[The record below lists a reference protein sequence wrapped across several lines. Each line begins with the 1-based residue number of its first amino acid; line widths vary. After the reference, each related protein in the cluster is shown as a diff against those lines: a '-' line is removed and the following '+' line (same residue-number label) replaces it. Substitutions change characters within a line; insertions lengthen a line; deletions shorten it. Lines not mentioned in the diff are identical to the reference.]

1 MDSTPPLTQIGLRW
15 QTIKIPLFKHFSMPA
30 FQQPSRLSIFFFV
43 ILKILV
49 FHFVTII
56 SYFIGIV
63 MGCKIDMYT
72 EFVHGSLPQ
81 GLGEGARSVPQLNS
95 AKLCTPTAISWSV
108 SCFDPSMVST
118 LKSASSL
125 SPI

>member
-1 MDSTPPLTQIGLRW
+1 MDSTPPQIGLRW
-15 QTIKIPLFKHFSMPA
+15 QTIKIPLFKHFSMVA
-30 FQQPSRLSIFFFV
+30 FQQPSRLSIFFFL

-63 MGCKIDMYT
+63 MGCKIHVYT

-81 GLGEGARSVPQLNS
+81 GLDGRGP
-95 AKLCTPTAISWSV
+95 
-108 SCFDPSMVST
+108 
-118 LKSASSL
+118 SASST
-125 SPI
+125 IIFFYKNVAKNNR